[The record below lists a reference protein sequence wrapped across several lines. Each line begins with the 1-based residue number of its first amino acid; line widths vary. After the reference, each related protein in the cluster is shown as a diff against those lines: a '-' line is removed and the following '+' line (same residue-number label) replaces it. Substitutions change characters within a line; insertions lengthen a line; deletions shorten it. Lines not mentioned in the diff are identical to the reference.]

1 MISRGINLQKIE
13 KKLGFDRIREQ
24 IGEQC
29 CTKYAQERAINEY
42 FSTRK
47 SEIIQRLSLTDE
59 MREILML
66 ESSFPDTGYNDCIAF
81 LRPLERE
88 QTYIDLASLN
98 KLYQLLETLRKILNF
113 FSNAKDGKYPAL
125 KEFTSTVVQY
135 PEITRR
141 IESILDRF
149 GEVKDNA
156 SEELLNIR
164 RSIRNHQGT
173 INKRI
178 QSILN
183 KAKAEGLVDEDASI
197 SVREGKMLIPVAAGN
212 KKKIQGVVFDESA
225 TGKTAFI
232 EPLEVL
238 ELDNQL
244 KELIFAEQREIV
256 RILTDFTDFLRP
268 YLPELLEASKYIGE
282 IDFIRAK
289 ALFSSRFLG
298 GKPII
303 AEGMEMKLIKA
314 RHPLLEAALKK
325 EGKAIVPL
333 DISLNSDKRILLI
346 SGPNAGGKSVCLKTV
361 GLLQYML
368 QWGTLIPASEIS
380 ELCIF
385 DNIFIDIGDNQSLD
399 NDLSTYSSHL
409 ANMKEMLQNS
419 GEKSLVLIDEFGSGT
434 EPAAG
439 GAIAEEIL
447 SELEN
452 RGTYGVITTHYT
464 NLKFYANNSNGII
477 NGAMLFDVQNIAP
490 LFKLEIGL
498 PGNSFAFE
506 LARKMG
512 LPENIVKGA
521 ENRAGTE
528 YVTIERNLRK
538 IARNKRQ
545 LDEKLARIKNTDRTL
560 ENITQKYQEE
570 LVDIQSIR
578 KQILADAK
586 KEAQEILAQANKKIE
601 ATIKEIRETQAEKEK
616 TKNLRKELSNFTSTI
631 GKEDNSAIDQ
641 KINKK
646 MDQLIARKQRQEE
659 RKQKKGNNQN
669 TPKTSSQSQEK
680 KVEQKIS
687 IGAKVKI
694 KSNGLVG
701 EIIEIDS
708 SSFTHLKDDA
718 TKLVDAHG
726 KKIGRASCRERV

>member
-1 MISRGINLQKIE
+1 
-13 KKLGFDRIREQ
+13 
-24 IGEQC
+24 
-29 CTKYAQERAINEY
+29 
-42 FSTRK
+42 
-47 SEIIQRLSLTDE
+47 
-59 MREILML
+59 
-66 ESSFPDTGYNDCIAF
+66 
-81 LRPLERE
+81 
-88 QTYIDLASLN
+88 
-98 KLYQLLETLRKILNF
+98 
-113 FSNAKDGKYPAL
+113 
-125 KEFTSTVVQY
+125 
-135 PEITRR
+135 
-141 IESILDRF
+141 
-149 GEVKDNA
+149 
-156 SEELLNIR
+156 
-164 RSIRNHQGT
+164 
-173 INKRI
+173 
-178 QSILN
+178 
-183 KAKAEGLVDEDASI
+183 
-197 SVREGKMLIPVAAGN
+197 
-212 KKKIQGVVFDESA
+212 
-225 TGKTAFI
+225 
-232 EPLEVL
+232 
-238 ELDNQL
+238 
-244 KELIFAEQREIV
+244 
-256 RILTDFTDFLRP
+256 
-268 YLPELLEASKYIGE
+268 
-282 IDFIRAK
+282 
-289 ALFSSRFLG
+289 
-298 GKPII
+298 
-303 AEGMEMKLIKA
+303 
-314 RHPLLEAALKK
+314 
-325 EGKAIVPL
+325 
-333 DISLNSDKRILLI
+333 
-346 SGPNAGGKSVCLKTV
+346 
-361 GLLQYML
+361 
-368 QWGTLIPASEIS
+368 
-380 ELCIF
+380 
-385 DNIFIDIGDNQSLD
+385 
-399 NDLSTYSSHL
+399 
-409 ANMKEMLQNS
+409 MLQNS

-708 SSFTHLKDDA
+708 SGKYIGVAVGQIISKMAPNKVEIISSKQYKESSRPESSTSSYALSSISDRKINFKPSIDIRGQRLDEAIDTVIKFVDDA
-718 TKLVDAHG
+718 MMLGMTNIKILHG
-726 KKIGRASCRERV
+726 KGNGVLREEIRKYLKITQGVKSFHDESIEFGGSGITCIELE